1 MTEPIGGITFSTV
14 ATHALPA
21 LADGFFCIM
30 DGGFQKHLER
40 YDANKVDSVMQTLIE
55 QMAETLS
62 KQRGV
67 QYEFGPAYEE
77 YCAKKYT
84 GILEQTHLKPFKN
97 IFRRKTVIN
106 SHWQ

>member
-1 MTEPIGGITFSTV
+1 MMEPIDGITFSTV
-14 ATHALPA
+14 ATHALHS

-40 YDANKVDSVMQTLIE
+40 YDAKQVDSVMRTLMK

-62 KQRGV
+62 RQRGV
-67 QYEFGPAYEE
+67 QYEFGPEYEE

-84 GILEQTHLKPFKN
+84 GILEQTHFKPLSK
-97 IFRRKTVIN
+97 IF
-106 SHWQ
+106 SEEEL